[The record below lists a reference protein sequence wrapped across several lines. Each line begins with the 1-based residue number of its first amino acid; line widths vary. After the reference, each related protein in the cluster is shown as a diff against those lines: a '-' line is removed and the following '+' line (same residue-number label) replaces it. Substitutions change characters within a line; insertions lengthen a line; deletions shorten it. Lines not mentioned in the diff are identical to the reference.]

1 MLDTCVMLLCIRD
14 SPFNSYLQLY
24 PHYLSAHDFRL
35 HVAHQRL
42 SCDDDCCTSLKCGV
56 EGLGSSQLP
65 PLHPLFNLRGRPSVT
80 KVVKVTIHFNEEII
94 KKQLHFWKD
103 FAFPRLN
110 FDPGWKRLNQHWV
123 FWCGLLCLLHVNAYH
138 IGIVVQIWELE
149 TFSCEKYTEFMCM
162 PT

>member
-123 FWCGLLCLLHVNAYH
+123 F
-138 IGIVVQIWELE
+138 
-149 TFSCEKYTEFMCM
+149 
-162 PT
+162 